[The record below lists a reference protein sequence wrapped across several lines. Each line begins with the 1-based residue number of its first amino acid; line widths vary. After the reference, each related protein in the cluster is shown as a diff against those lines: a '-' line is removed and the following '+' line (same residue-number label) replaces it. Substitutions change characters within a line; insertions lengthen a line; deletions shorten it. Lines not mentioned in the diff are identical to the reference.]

1 MPNHAQSSRRYGED
15 QRLVGKI
22 GHKIII
28 NNKSSINIYDF
39 SSN

>member
-1 MPNHAQSSRRYGED
+1 MSGKNT
-15 QRLVGKI
+15 LMIVGKI

-28 NNKSSINIYDF
+28 NNKSNTNINTNIYDS